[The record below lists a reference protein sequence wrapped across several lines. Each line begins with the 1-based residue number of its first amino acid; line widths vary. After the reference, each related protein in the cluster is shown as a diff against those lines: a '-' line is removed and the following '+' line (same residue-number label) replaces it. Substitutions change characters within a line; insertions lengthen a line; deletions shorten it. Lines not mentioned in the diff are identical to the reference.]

1 MKILVS
7 ALEVSSNIH
16 LKALRLH
23 LPKVKWLG
31 VYDPIEPND
40 NPVLSPKDFSIMGFK
55 EVFGRLFFFYKALK
69 AMARLAE
76 QADLVLL
83 MDSSS
88 FNIPLA
94 KRIKKIHPNKPILYY
109 ILPQVWAWKA
119 YRAPIIECYCDKL
132 AAILPFELSYYQHK
146 AQFVG
151 HPLLDEIQY
160 QKTELGGESV
170 VFMPGSR
177 KQEIERILPIFVQVA
192 QKIQG
197 KKVLVVPASFQGL
210 DLSALYGA
218 HLNLFEVSFD
228 AHKSLYEASFAF
240 ICSGTATLEAALIGT
255 PFILAYKA
263 RPLDFFIAKNL
274 VHLTCI
280 GLANIFYNALH
291 DESPGRGQTMLHPE
305 IIQDDLNASK
315 LLELY
320 NSLDREKF
328 LQESQKI
335 RAYLQHGS
343 AQVVAEWIR
352 HGLQGA

>member
-23 LPKVKWLG
+23 LPGVEWLG
-31 VYDPIEPND
+31 VYEPI
-40 NPVLSPKDFSIMGFK
+40 NPQDKPLLSPKNFSVMGFK

-69 AMARLAE
+69 AMAHLAKD
-76 QADLVLL
+76 ADLVLL

-94 KRIKKIHPNKPILYY
+94 KRIKKAHPNKPVLYY

-119 YRAPIIECYCDKL
+119 YRAPIIERHCDKL
-132 AAILPFELSYYQHK
+132 AAILPFELSYYKDK
-146 AQFVG
+146 ARFVG
-151 HPLLDEIQY
+151 HPLLDEIKH
-160 QKTELGGESV
+160 QKTKVGGESV

-177 KQEIERILPIFVQVA
+177 KQEIERIFPIFVQVA
-192 QKIQG
+192 QKIGG
-197 KKVLVVPASFQGL
+197 KRVLVVPSSFQGQ
-210 DLSALYGA
+210 DLNALYGKD
-218 HLNLFEVSFD
+218 LKLFEVSFD

-255 PFILAYKA
+255 PFVLAYKA

-291 DESPGRGQTMLHPE
+291 NESPGRGQTMLHPE
-305 IIQDDLNASK
+305 IIQDDFNATR
-315 LLELY
+315 LLHFY
-320 NSLDREKF
+320 NTLDREKF

-343 AQVVAEWIR
+343 AQVVAEWIK
-352 HGLQGA
+352 HGLNF